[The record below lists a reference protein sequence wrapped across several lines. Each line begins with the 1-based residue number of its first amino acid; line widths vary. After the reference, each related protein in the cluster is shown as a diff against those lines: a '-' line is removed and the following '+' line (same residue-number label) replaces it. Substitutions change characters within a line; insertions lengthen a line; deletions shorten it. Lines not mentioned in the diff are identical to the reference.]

1 MFFSHLCVVILYL
14 SLFLLLKVILFP
26 ASISFSKLLSMK
38 YSAQKSNR
46 LDDNISPW
54 CISFPILYQ
63 FIIPCSIPTAVSWP
77 AYTLPWK
84 QVRWSGILISSR
96 IFHNMLW
103 RSQSKG
109 FPGGS
114 DDKASACNGAGP
126 FWYSSLEDPQE
137 KEMVGYSPW
146 VTKSDKTE

>member
-1 MFFSHLCVVILYL
+1 MFFSHLYVVILYL
-14 SLFLLLKVILFP
+14 RLFLLLKVILFP

-46 LDDNISPW
+46 LDDSTSPW

-63 FIIPCSIPTAVSWP
+63 FIIPCPIPTAVSWP
-77 AYTLPWK
+77 ACTLLWK
-84 QVRWSGILISSR
+84 QLWWSGIHISLKN
-96 IFHNMLW
+96 FHNILW
-103 RSQSKG
+103 PSQSKG

-114 DDKASACNGAGP
+114 DDKASACNRAGP
-126 FWYSSLEDPQE
+126 FWYSGLEDPQE
-137 KEMVGYSPW
+137 KEMIGYSPW